1 MDLVSCFAPNYA
13 FKIYSYWN
21 NSISHNGSQLLN
33 CIGLFGEVVP
43 RSHHDQGENEKLK
56 KPMPMT
62 EFSASWSG
70 AGRHGPP
77 AKLGSVDTEN
87 L

>member
-1 MDLVSCFAPNYA
+1 MDLVSFFAPNYA

-21 NSISHNGSQLLN
+21 NSIRHNGNQLLN
-33 CIGLFGEVVP
+33 CIGLFGEFVP
-43 RSHHDQGENEKLK
+43 RSHNRDTNEKLK

-62 EFSASWSG
+62 EFPASWSG
-70 AGRHGPP
+70 AGRQGPP